1 MLKQAAD
8 VALELK
14 SPSLPGHHSLHLCI
28 SQGDSQCSE
37 QAGSCLWERV
47 EDVAGVEE
55 SDDPVKLSKVSPGAH

>member
-14 SPSLPGHHSLHLCI
+14 SPSLPGHHSLHLGI
-28 SQGDSQCSE
+28 SQGDTQCSK
-37 QAGSCLWERV
+37 QAGSCLWKRV

-55 SDDPVKLSKVSPGAH
+55 GDDPVKLGEVSPGAH